1 MQSNSLGFTSYSLCK
16 KGNQIFVSNTDR
28 KLATVISKAIRISR
42 TIIKTSDRSLFT
54 QIDHNIYIGAA
65 PVTDYDLVQLK
76 MLKVYA
82 VISLVQSHEPHIFPE
97 NYGAKSILRIPTPD
111 YYSPTTEQLYD
122 AIEFAERNKHV
133 KLFIH
138 CRKGK
143 GRSAVCSA
151 LIMAHKHKISLRDS
165 YDRINALRSISS
177 FNSYQWM
184 VAKKI
189 DVTLNA

>member
-1 MQSNSLGFTSYSLCK
+1 LCK
-16 KGNQIFVSNTDR
+16 KGKQIFTSNPDR

-42 TIIKTSDRSLFT
+42 TVIKTSDRSLFT
-54 QIDHNIYIGAA
+54 RIDHNIYIGAA
-65 PVTDYDLVQLK
+65 PVTDYDLAQLK

-82 VISLVQSHEPHIFPE
+82 VISLVQSHEPHISPE
-97 NYGAKSILRIPTPD
+97 KYGATNILRIPTPD
-111 YYSPTTEQLYD
+111 YYSPTTGQLHD

-143 GRSAVCSA
+143 GRSAVCAA
-151 LIMAHKHKISLRDS
+151 LIIAHVHKISLRDS

-177 FNSYQWM
+177 FNSYQWT

-189 DVTLNA
+189 DATLNA